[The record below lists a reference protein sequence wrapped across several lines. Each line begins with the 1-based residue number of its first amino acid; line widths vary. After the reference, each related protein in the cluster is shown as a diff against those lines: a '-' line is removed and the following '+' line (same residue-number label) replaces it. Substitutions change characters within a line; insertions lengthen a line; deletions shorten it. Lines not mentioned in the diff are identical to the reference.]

1 MHKERVIV
9 VAPGRASYIRDSS
22 NYLKNSS
29 EKKFINLIN
38 DINKKRDINKEIN
51 ILDLDRSSFRT
62 KLHMIGKNAGPL
74 TYACSLSDYFCI
86 DKDRYEIV
94 AILGNSMGWYSALAL
109 SGSISFIDG
118 NDLIYNM
125 SALMDENT
133 IGGQIIYPIVDDNWY
148 FDKSEYN
155 DLIKKIQ
162 TESVYIS
169 ILLGG
174 YIVIGGNVDALK
186 NLMLKLKPKG
196 DYPFQIPYHSAFH
209 TPLLNEIT
217 YLAKDKNNIEIFDK
231 PKIPII
237 DGMGKIW
244 TNFSTNINKLYD
256 YTFGYQIVNPY
267 DYTKAIT
274 VAIKEF
280 APDKIILLG
289 PGNSLGA
296 PTAQILIKENWLEM
310 DSKESFQAIQDEKNY
325 IISMSRKDQRLQ
337 VCK

>member
-1 MHKERVIV
+1 MHKKRVIV
-9 VAPGRASYIRDSS
+9 VAPGRASYDRESS

-29 EKKFINLIN
+29 EKTFTKLLN
-38 DINKKRDINKEIN
+38 DISIKRDINDEIN
-51 ILDLDRSSFRT
+51 IHDLDRSPFRT
-62 KLHMIGKNAGPL
+62 KIHMIGKNAGPL

-86 DKDRYEIV
+86 DKDRFEIV
-94 AILGNSMGWYSALAL
+94 AILGNSMGWYSALAM
-109 SGSISFIDG
+109 SGSISYIDG

-125 SALMDENT
+125 GTLMDEKT
-133 IGGQIIYPIVDDNWY
+133 IGGQIIYPIVDDNWHL
-148 FDKSEYN
+148 DMSIYN
-155 DLIKKIQ
+155 GIVKKIQ
-162 TESVYIS
+162 IESVYIS

-186 NLMLKLKPKG
+186 NLMLTLKPKG

-217 YLAKDKNNIEIFDK
+217 YLAKDKNSIDIFDK

-237 DGMGKIW
+237 DGMGNIW
-244 TNFSTNINKLYD
+244 SNFSTNINKLYD
-256 YTFGYQIVNPY
+256 YTFGYQIVNQF

-310 DSKESFQAIQDEKNY
+310 DSKESFQAIQDEKSY

-337 VCK
+337 VCR

>member
-1 MHKERVIV
+1 MNKKRVIV
-9 VAPGRASYIRDSS
+9 VAPGRASYDRESS
-22 NYLKNSS
+22 NYLKNSL
-29 EKKFINLIN
+29 EKTFTKLLN
-38 DINKKRDINKEIN
+38 DISIKRDINKEIN
-51 ILDLDRSSFRT
+51 IHDLDRSPFRT

-86 DKDRYEIV
+86 DKDRFEIV
-94 AILGNSMGWYSALAL
+94 AILGNSMGWYSALAM
-109 SGSISFIDG
+109 SGSISYIDG

-125 SALMDENT
+125 GTLMDEKT
-133 IGGQIIYPIVDDNWY
+133 IGGQIIYPIVDDNWHL
-148 FDKSEYN
+148 DMSIYN
-155 DLIKKIQ
+155 DIVKKIQ

-174 YIVIGGNVDALK
+174 YIVIGGNLDALK
-186 NLMLKLKPKG
+186 NLMLTLKPKG

-217 YLAKDKNNIEIFDK
+217 YLAKDKNSIDIFDK

-237 DGMGKIW
+237 DGMGNIW
-244 TNFSTNINKLYD
+244 SNFSTNINKLYD
-256 YTFGYQIVNPY
+256 YTFGYQIVNPF

-296 PTAQILIKENWLEM
+296 PTAQILIKENWLEI
-310 DSKESFQAIQDEKNY
+310 DSKDSFQAIQDEKSY
-325 IISMSRKDQRLQ
+325 LISMSRKDQRLQ
-337 VCK
+337 VSR

>member
-1 MHKERVIV
+1 MHKKRVIV
-9 VAPGRASYIRDSS
+9 VAPGRASYDRESS
-22 NYLKNSS
+22 NYLENSS
-29 EKKFINLIN
+29 EKTFTKLLN
-38 DINKKRDINKEIN
+38 DISIKRDIDKEIN
-51 ILDLDRSSFRT
+51 ILDLDRSPFRT
-62 KLHMIGKNAGPL
+62 KIHMIGKNAGPL

-86 DKDRYEIV
+86 DKDRFEIV
-94 AILGNSMGWYSALAL
+94 AILGNSMGWYSALAM
-109 SGSISFIDG
+109 SGSISYIDG

-125 SALMDENT
+125 STLMDENK
-133 IGGQIIYPIVDDNWY
+133 IGGQIIYPIVDDNWHL
-148 FDKSEYN
+148 DVSIYN
-155 DLIKKIQ
+155 DIVKKIQ

-186 NLMLKLKPKG
+186 NLMLTLKPKG

-217 YLAKDKNNIEIFDK
+217 YLAKDKNSIEIFDK

-237 DGMGKIW
+237 DGMGNIW
-244 TNFSTNINKLYD
+244 SNFSTNISKLYD
-256 YTFGYQIVNPY
+256 YTFGYQIVNPF

-310 DSKESFQAIQDEKNY
+310 DSKESFQAIQDEKSY

-337 VCK
+337 VCR